1 MCGRFT
7 FQPTEEFYQRFHLA
21 NRLDTLVARYN
32 IAPSQL
38 VPVIISQ
45 SPNQVVLYVLGSHPP
60 LGQGRKGRLQDDQR
74 TRGDPR
80 PAAGLPQLAC
90 RQSLPSAGQRLF
102 RMEGGTTRQNAL
114 LHPPQE
120 Q

>member
-7 FQPTEEFYQRFHLA
+7 FQPTEEFYKRFHLA

-45 SPNQVVLYVLGSHPP
+45 SPNQVVLMRWGLIPHWAKEEKACGPQNYRYLILASGYLRLCSCVLTSSRSKASGSNS
-60 LGQGRKGRLQDDQR
+60 
-74 TRGDPR
+74 R
-80 PAAGLPQLAC
+80 PTHSSISSCSGC
-90 RQSLPSAGQRLF
+90 FGS
-102 RMEGGTTRQNAL
+102 
-114 LHPPQE
+114 
-120 Q
+120 